1 MIMRVFT
8 SFQLHGETHARGLRI
23 HASSGLLQSQDV
35 RALSNTSTHSRH
47 RGAIP
52 ATAASRE
59 GLFSRQAINGS
70 QRVVRPAAKEN
81 LVDLT
86 VALFARF
93 RVNRGVAE
101 IFTRD
106 MIT

>member
-1 MIMRVFT
+1 
-8 SFQLHGETHARGLRI
+8 
-23 HASSGLLQSQDV
+23 
-35 RALSNTSTHSRH
+35 
-47 RGAIP
+47 
-52 ATAASRE
+52 
-59 GLFSRQAINGS
+59 
-70 QRVVRPAAKEN
+70 VRPAAKEN